1 MALRKDFRDFV
12 FRGNVVD
19 LAVAVVVGGAFGK
32 IVTALVEDLVMP
44 FVGIVLPSG
53 QWREWIWSPV
63 ANLHLKV
70 GHFVGSVVDF
80 VIIAFA
86 IFLVL
91 VKFVGGIKTAS
102 DPRWSLRGPAPMPG
116 VDPHLRQALPRL
128 HEPRHRDVALRRS
141 GKKRVRG
148 LWVPLTRFFGP
159 RGQLSCRPRVVRE
172 V

>member
-1 MALRKDFRDFV
+1 MSLKRDFREFV

-53 QWREWIWSPV
+53 QWREWVWSPV
-63 ANLHLKV
+63 SNLHLKV

-91 VKFVGGIKTAS
+91 VKFVGGIKN
-102 DPRWSLRGPAPMPG
+102 RVGPAAVVTRTCPECLESIPT
-116 VDPHLRQALPRL
+116 A
-128 HEPRHRDVALRRS
+128 A
-141 GKKRVRG
+141 KR
-148 LWVPLTRFFGP
+148 
-159 RGQLSCRPRVVRE
+159 CRACTSPITAM
-172 V
+172 

>member
-1 MALRKDFRDFV
+1 MRLLASETGAAIRSPMALRRDFREFV

-63 ANLHLKV
+63 PNLHLKI

-91 VKFVGGIKTAS
+91 VKFVGSIKNV
-102 DPRWSLRGPAPMPG
+102 
-116 VDPHLRQALPRL
+116 VDRPKAVVTRTCPECLESIPTGAKRCRACTSP
-128 HEPRHRDVALRRS
+128 VAAM
-141 GKKRVRG
+141 
-148 LWVPLTRFFGP
+148 
-159 RGQLSCRPRVVRE
+159 
-172 V
+172 

>member
-1 MALRKDFRDFV
+1 MSLRRDFREFV

-19 LAVAVVVGGAFGK
+19 LAVAVIVGGAFGK

-44 FVGIVLPSG
+44 FVGIVLPAG

-80 VIIAFA
+80 VIISFA

-91 VKFVGGIKTAS
+91 VKFVGSIKNVV
-102 DPRWSLRGPAPMPG
+102 DPRQVVTRTCPECLESIPTA
-116 VDPHLRQALPRL
+116 A
-128 HEPRHRDVALRRS
+128 
-141 GKKRVRG
+141 KR
-148 LWVPLTRFFGP
+148 
-159 RGQLSCRPRVVRE
+159 CRACASPVTAM
-172 V
+172 